1 MVNGMDTILKLLQIL
16 LDAGLILQCC
26 QAVFKQRED
35 REKKDFLLLPIITIF
50 FMAARAELSVG
61 SSPSGPQFAA
71 EGYEIAPSNNVVL
84 LLILILLILLMN
96 SVYYKL
102 PDNGW
107 AFCGTMAVF
116 SLYLLVRTVSMA
128 LLSLCGIWGNGILIG
143 SRLLSL
149 LFIFLL
155 SRTDAFDRGRD
166 TIKDGGFTARLV
178 SANIGIVLI
187 MALSIFSFDISRFMG
202 HLRIIGVILLLC
214 LLADGVLLHYNQ
226 RRIQEQKYIQ
236 MIEQYVPIVEELI
249 SQVRARQH
257 EFNNRIM
264 SIESA
269 VSSAA
274 TLEEAKE
281 NVAALMKGISLSPRD
296 RDLLVCD
303 SKIIAG
309 MLYGKVKQAE
319 FLDISIELDFQ
330 GLFKKSDTPETEW
343 IEVIGILLDNALE
356 ASSAGDTVYLK
367 TRQEDRYLEL
377 TVWNPA
383 APLSNTEFMKLFGK
397 GVTTKKDRSSHGF
410 GLYNV
415 LKLAE
420 RCHGKIVTRNETV
433 GQKNYV
439 VFGILLP

>member
-1 MVNGMDTILKLLQIL
+1 MVNGMDTILYLVQIL

-26 QAVFKQRED
+26 QAVFKEREE
-35 REKKDFLLLPIITIF
+35 REGKDFLLFPIITVF
-50 FMAARAELSVG
+50 FMAARAGMTVG
-61 SSPSGPQFAA
+61 SSLSGPLFAA

-84 LLILILLILLMN
+84 LLILILLILLVN

-102 PDNGW
+102 QDNGW

-128 LLSLCGIWGNGILIG
+128 LFSLWGISGSGSLIG

-155 SRTDAFDRGRD
+155 SRTDAFDRVRD
-166 TIKDGGFTARLV
+166 TMKGGGFIARLV

-187 MALSIFSFDISRFMG
+187 MALSIVSFDISRFMG
-202 HLRIIGVILLLC
+202 HVRIIGGILLFC

-226 RRIQEQKYIQ
+226 RRIQERKYIR

-264 SIESA
+264 AIESA
-269 VSSAA
+269 VSAAA
-274 TLEEAKE
+274 TLDEAKE
-281 NVAALMKGISLSPRD
+281 NVAALIKGISLSPRD

-309 MLYGKVKQAE
+309 MLYGKVKHAE
-319 FLDISIELDFQ
+319 FLDISMELDFQ
-330 GLFKKSDTPETEW
+330 GLFKKSATPETEW

-356 ASSAGDTVYLK
+356 AASAGDTVYLK
-367 TRQEDRYLEL
+367 TRREERYLEL

-397 GVTTKKDRSSHGF
+397 GVTTKRDRSSHGF

-420 RCHGKIVTRNETV
+420 RCHGKILARNEML
-433 GQKNYV
+433 GGENYV

>member
-1 MVNGMDTILKLLQIL
+1 MNCMDTIFNLLQIL
-16 LDAGLILQCC
+16 LDAGLVLLCC
-26 QAVFKQRED
+26 QTVFKERED
-35 REKKDFLLLPIITIF
+35 REVKDLLLLPVITLI
-50 FMAARAELSVG
+50 FMAARAGMTVG
-61 SSPSGPQFAA
+61 NSPSGTLFAA
-71 EGYEIAPSNNVVL
+71 EGYEVAPSNNVIL
-84 LLILILLILLMN
+84 LLILMLLILLVN

-116 SLYLLVRTVSMA
+116 SLYLLVRTVDMV
-128 LLSLCGIWGNGILIG
+128 LFSLCGISGNAALIG

-149 LFIFLL
+149 LFILLL
-155 SRTDAFDRGRD
+155 SRTSAFDWVRD

-178 SANIGIVLI
+178 SANVGIVLI
-187 MALSIFSFDISRFMG
+187 VALSIVSFDIIHFME
-202 HLRIIGVILLLC
+202 HLKIIAGVLLLC
-214 LLADGVLLHYNQ
+214 ILSDGLLLHYNQ
-226 RRIQEQKYIQ
+226 RRIQEQRHIQ

-281 NVAALMKGISLSPRD
+281 SVAALTKGILLSPRD

-309 MLYGKVKQAE
+309 MLYGKIKQAE
-319 FLDISIELDFQ
+319 FLDINVELEFK
-330 GLFKKSDTPETEW
+330 GPFKKSTTPETAW
-343 IEVIGILLDNALE
+343 IEVIGILFDNALE

-367 TRQEDRYLEL
+367 TRQKDKFLEL

-383 APLSNTEFMKLFGK
+383 VPLSNTEFMKLFGK
-397 GVTTKKDRSSHGF
+397 GVTTKQDWYSHGF

-420 RCHGKIVTRNETV
+420 RCHGKILTRNETI
-433 GQKNYV
+433 GEKNYV